1 MSTSAPHNSATVSH
15 PRTIGWFGTTAMA
28 MGGSNQSLFLLAA
41 LFAGQG
47 DILGQSSAAIPLLWV
62 GLLLSWAAAPGWT
75 ELVLMYPNRV
85 GGIAATCAE
94 AFRPYSPVLAN
105 LTGVCYWWGWV
116 PTCGLTAILS
126 ASAIHEWYLPG
137 IPIPAMACGLVLFFT
152 FINLCGVRW
161 VTRLVIPVA
170 TASALLA
177 FLSGLIPVFTGQVNW
192 QQATTFHLTVPFPG
206 WFGELTSLMAGLY
219 LIGFAAPAFE
229 AAACHVGETKD
240 PHKNVP
246 RAMLASGLMAAVYFA
261 VLPTI
266 WLGVLGPE
274 PLGKDL
280 AMVLGPTFAP
290 LFGSGAKACAI
301 WFMMLNMFHGTV
313 QPLAGA
319 SRTLAQL
326 AEDGLLPEVL
336 ALRSR
341 TDTPWVATLLTAG
354 MSTGFLLLG
363 DPVWL
368 IAAANFTYLIGIC
381 LPNVAVWL
389 LRRDAPTMKRPY
401 RAPRGFINLGLAAA
415 SVWGIAAIL
424 GFQQFGLPTV
434 MVGLV
439 FAYSGSVLYA
449 WRKYRDRKQQGL
461 PGVARSLHIK
471 LTGAMLLVMVLDGAG
486 YLIAVQS
493 VAGHQTVLIAILEDI
508 FVAVAMLTITVG
520 LVLPGMIAHSAEEVS
535 QAANR
540 LTKGTLADF
549 SRAMQALGE
558 GNIDAAYARI
568 DVVPVKINSRDE
580 LGEMAESFNTLQE
593 EIGRAAVGLGRARE
607 ELLIAREAGASAN
620 QAKGQFLANMSH
632 EIRTP
637 MNGIIGMTQLLLD
650 TPQTSEQLE
659 FTKTIRNSSD
669 ALLTIINEILDF
681 SKIEAGKLDI
691 EEEPFNLR
699 NCVEES
705 LDLLVTQAT
714 NKGLDLV
721 YFIDPQVPTLLMGD
735 VTRVRQI
742 LLNLLSNAV
751 KFTEA
756 GEVVVQVTSL
766 LLEEGEKTDGLAPR
780 STDSQ
785 YEVHFTVQDTGIGIP
800 QERMDRLFQSFS
812 QVDASTTRRYGGTGL
827 GLAISQRLSHLMGGR
842 MWVQS
847 EMGKGSAFHFTIQ
860 ARATSDQLPGH
871 LSSTSPQLLNK
882 RLLIVDDNETNR
894 RILTLQAQTW
904 GMIPCAASS
913 SLQALQWLRR
923 GDSFDIA
930 ILDMRM
936 PDMDGLMLARKVREI
951 EKYASLP
958 LVMLSSFGQRVEI
971 DSKESSEPAW
981 AEFAAVLA
989 KPVKAAQLY
998 KALMGVFQKAP
1009 VCPVPVV
1016 SQPEPEAEPT
1026 LGERLPLR
1034 ILLAEDNLVNQKVA
1048 LQTLKKM
1055 GYRADIANNGL
1066 EVLEALKHKT
1076 YDLIFMDVQMPE
1088 MDGLQTTRA
1097 IHQEWL
1103 SLQGS
1108 HNSQRPRI
1116 IAMTANAMQGDRE
1129 ECLKA
1134 GMDDYVSKPI
1144 RMQDLKTALEK
1155 WGTQL
1160 QAVMT

>member
-1 MSTSAPHNSATVSH
+1 MSDLATSTSVSIPH
-15 PRTIGWFGTTAMA
+15 PRKIGWIGTTAMA

-47 DILGQSSAAIPLLWV
+47 DIPGQGSAAVPLLII

-85 GGIAATCAE
+85 GGIAATCTE

-137 IPIPAMACGLVLFFT
+137 IPVNAMACGLVLFFT
-152 FINLCGVRW
+152 FVNLCGVQW
-161 VTRLVIPVA
+161 VTRLVIPMA

-177 FLSGLIPVFTGQVNW
+177 FLSGLIPVLTGNVDW

-206 WFGELTSLMAGLY
+206 WFGEMTSLMAGLY

-261 VLPTI
+261 ILPII

-280 AMVLGPTFAP
+280 AMILGPTFAP

-301 WFMMLNMFHGTV
+301 WFMMLSMFHGTV

-319 SRTLAQL
+319 ARTLAQL
-326 AEDGLLPEVL
+326 SEDGLLPEVL

-341 TDTPWVATLLTAG
+341 TDAPWVATLLTAG
-354 MSTGFLLLG
+354 MSISFLLLG
-363 DPVWL
+363 DPIWL

-389 LRRDAPTMKRPY
+389 LRRDAPAMERPY
-401 RAPRGFINLGLAAA
+401 RAPRGFINLGLVAA
-415 SVWGIAAIL
+415 SVWGISAIL

-434 MVGLV
+434 MVGLA
-439 FAYSGSVLYA
+439 FAYAGSALYA
-449 WRKYRDRKQQGL
+449 WRKYRDRRKQGL

-471 LTGAMLLVMVLDGAG
+471 LTGAMLLVLVLDGAG
-486 YLIAVQS
+486 YLLAVES
-493 VAGHQTVLIAILEDI
+493 VPEHQMSLAAILEDI

-535 QAANR
+535 KAANR

-558 GNIDAAYARI
+558 GNIDAAHARI

-580 LGEMAESFNTLQE
+580 LGEMALSFNTLQE

-607 ELLIAREAGASAN
+607 ELLSARESGEAAH

-650 TPQTSEQLE
+650 TELTPEQLE
-659 FTKTIRNSSD
+659 FTKTIRSSSD

-681 SKIEAGKLDI
+681 SKIEAGKLDL

-735 VTRVRQI
+735 ATRIRQI

-751 KFTEA
+751 KFTES

-766 LLEEGEKTDGLAPR
+766 LLGEAEQSGER
-780 STDSQ
+780 SATDSK
-785 YEVHFTVQDTGIGIP
+785 YEIHFTVKDTGIGIP
-800 QERMDRLFQSFS
+800 QDRMDRLFQSFS

-827 GLAISQRLSHLMGGR
+827 GLVISQSLSQLMGGS

-847 EMGKGSAFHFTIQ
+847 EVGKGSIFHFTIHT
-860 ARATSDQLPGH
+860 RATSGQLPGN

-904 GMIPCAASS
+904 GMIPSATASG
-913 SLQALQWLRR
+913 LEALEWIRR
-923 GDSFDIA
+923 GDRFDLA

-936 PDMDGLMLARKVREI
+936 PEMDGLMLAQKIRQVQKNS
-951 EKYASLP
+951 AFP
-958 LVMLSSFGQRVEI
+958 LVMLSSIGQRVDI
-971 DSKESSEPAW
+971 DRDSAEPSW
-981 AEFAAVLA
+981 EEFAAVLA
-989 KPVKAAQLY
+989 KPVKAAQLF
-998 KALMGVFQKAP
+998 KALVGVFQKAP
-1009 VCPVPVV
+1009 DAPAPMI
-1016 SQPEPEAEPT
+1016 SPGKTEPT

-1048 LQTLKKM
+1048 IQTLKKM
-1055 GYRADIANNGL
+1055 GYRADIANHGL

-1088 MDGLQTTRA
+1088 MDGLQTTKA
-1097 IHQEWL
+1097 IHQEWKDR
-1103 SLQGS
+1103 
-1108 HNSQRPRI
+1108 QRPRI

-1144 RMQDLKTALEK
+1144 KPQDLYNVLER

-1160 QAVMT
+1160 QVAVL

>member
-1 MSTSAPHNSATVSH
+1 MSDSATPTSVTVPH
-15 PRTIGWFGTTAMA
+15 PRTIGWIGTTALA
-28 MGGSNQSLFLLAA
+28 IGGSNQSLFLLAA

-47 DILGQSSAAIPLLWV
+47 DILGQGSAAVPLLII

-126 ASAIHEWYLPG
+126 ASAIHEWYLPDV
-137 IPIPAMACGLVLFFT
+137 PVNALACGLVLFFT
-152 FINLCGVRW
+152 FVNLCGVQW
-161 VTRLVIPVA
+161 VTRLVIPMA

-177 FLSGLIPVFTGQVNW
+177 FLSGLIPILTGQVDW

-240 PHKNVP
+240 PHKNIP
-246 RAMLASGLMAAVYFA
+246 RAMLASGGMASVYF
-261 VLPTI
+261 VLLPVV

-280 AMVLGPTFAP
+280 ALVLGPTFAP

-301 WFMMLNMFHGTV
+301 WFMVLNMFHGTV

-319 SRTLAQL
+319 ARTLSQL
-326 AEDGLLPEVL
+326 AEDGLLPEIL
-336 ALRSR
+336 SWR
-341 TDTPWVATLLTAG
+341 TTTDAPWVATLLTAG
-354 MSTGFLLLG
+354 MAISFLLLG
-363 DPVWL
+363 VPIWL

-389 LRRDAPTMKRPY
+389 LRRDAPAMERPY
-401 RAPRGFINLGLAAA
+401 RAPRGFINLGLVAA

-439 FAYSGSVLYA
+439 FAYSGSALYA
-449 WRKYRDRKQQGL
+449 WRKYKDRKQQGL

-493 VAGHQTVLIAILEDI
+493 VAEHETALIAILEDI

-520 LVLPGMIAHSAEEVS
+520 LVLPGMIAHSAVEVS

-568 DVVPVKINSRDE
+568 DVVPVQINSRDE
-580 LGEMAESFNTLQE
+580 LGDMALSFNTLQE
-593 EIGRAAVGLGRARE
+593 EIGRAAVGLSKARE
-607 ELLIAREAGASAN
+607 ELLIARESGEAAN

-650 TPQTSEQLE
+650 TPLTPEQLE
-659 FTKTIRNSSD
+659 FTKTIRSSSD

-681 SKIEAGKLDI
+681 SKIEAGKLDL

-714 NKGLDLV
+714 NKGLDLA
-721 YFIDPQVPTLLMGD
+721 YFIDPQVPTVLMGD
-735 VTRVRQI
+735 VTRIRQI

-751 KFTEA
+751 KFTES

-766 LLEEGEKTDGLAPR
+766 LLEDVSDDR
-780 STDSQ
+780 STDSPAESATDSK
-785 YEVHFTVQDTGIGIP
+785 YEIHFTVKDTGIGIP
-800 QERMDRLFQSFS
+800 QNRMDRLFQSFS

-827 GLAISQRLSHLMGGR
+827 GLVISQSLSQLMGGR

-847 EMGKGSAFHFTIQ
+847 EVGKGSVFHFTVNTM
-860 ARATSDQLPGH
+860 ATSGQCPGH
-871 LSSTSPQLLNK
+871 LSRTSPQLLNK

-904 GMIPCAASS
+904 GMIPSATSS
-913 SLQALQWLRR
+913 GLEAIEWIRR
-923 GDSFDIA
+923 GDCFDLA

-936 PDMDGLMLARKVREI
+936 PNMDGLMLAHKIRQVQPSSR
-951 EKYASLP
+951 LP
-958 LVMLSSFGQRVEI
+958 LVMLSSIGQRVDI
-971 DSKESSEPAW
+971 DRDSSEPSW
-981 AEFAAVLA
+981 EEFAAILA
-989 KPVKAAQLY
+989 KPVKAAQLF
-998 KALMGVFQKAP
+998 KALVDIFQKT
-1009 VCPVPVV
+1009 
-1016 SQPEPEAEPT
+1016 PEAPALMVSPIKTEPT

-1048 LQTLKKM
+1048 IQTLKKL

-1066 EVLEALKHKT
+1066 EVLEVLKHKT

-1097 IHQEWL
+1097 IHQEW
-1103 SLQGS
+1103 
-1108 HNSQRPRI
+1108 HDRPRPRI

-1144 RMQDLKTALEK
+1144 KPQDLYNVLER
-1155 WGTQL
+1155 WGTKSQV
-1160 QAVMT
+1160 AVL

>member
-1 MSTSAPHNSATVSH
+1 MTMSTSATHNCATVPH
-15 PRTIGWFGTTAMA
+15 PRTIGWIGTTAMA

-47 DILGQSSAAIPLLWV
+47 DILGQGSAAVPLLFI

-126 ASAIHEWYLPG
+126 ASAIHEWYLPN
-137 IPIPAMACGLVLFFT
+137 IPINAMACGLVLFFT
-152 FINLCGVRW
+152 FINLCGVQW
-161 VTRLVIPVA
+161 VTRLVLPIA

-177 FLSGLIPVFTGQVNW
+177 FLSGLIPIVTGEVDW
-192 QQATTFHLTVPFPG
+192 QKATTFHLTVPFPG

-240 PHKNVP
+240 PNKNVP
-246 RAMLASGLMAAVYFA
+246 RAMLASGGMASVYF
-261 VLPTI
+261 VLLPVV

-280 AMVLGPTFAP
+280 ALVLGPTFAP

-319 SRTLAQL
+319 ARTLSQL
-326 AEDGLLPEVL
+326 AEDGLLPEIL
-336 ALRSR
+336 SWR
-341 TDTPWVATLLTAG
+341 TPTDAPWVATLLTAG
-354 MSTGFLLLG
+354 MAISFLLLG
-363 DPVWL
+363 VPVWL
-368 IAAANFTYLIGIC
+368 IAAANFTYLISIC

-389 LRRDAPTMKRPY
+389 LRRDAPHMERPY
-401 RAPRGFINLGLAAA
+401 RAPRGFINLGLVAA
-415 SVWGIAAIL
+415 SVWGISAIL

-439 FAYSGSVLYA
+439 FAYSGSALYA

-493 VAGHQTVLIAILEDI
+493 VAGHQTALIAILEDI

-540 LTKGTLADF
+540 LTTGTLADF

-568 DVVPVKINSRDE
+568 DVVPVRINSRDE

-593 EIGRAAVGLGRARE
+593 EIGRAAVGLGNARE
-607 ELLIAREAGASAN
+607 ELLIAREAGEAAN

-650 TPQTSEQLE
+650 TPQTPEQLE
-659 FTKTIRNSSD
+659 FTKTIRSSSD

-681 SKIEAGKLDI
+681 SKIEAGKLDL

-751 KFTEA
+751 KFTA
-756 GEVVVQVTSL
+756 SGEVVVQVKSL
-766 LLEEGEKTDGLAPR
+766 LLEEGENTDNPAKRP
-780 STDSQ
+780 DSQ
-785 YEVHFTVQDTGIGIP
+785 YEIHFTVQDTGIGIP

-827 GLAISQRLSHLMGGR
+827 GLAISQRLCHLMGGR

-847 EMGKGSAFHFTIQ
+847 EVSKGSAFHFTIQ
-860 ARATSDQLPGH
+860 ARVTSDQLPGH

-913 SLQALQWLRR
+913 GLQALQWLRR
-923 GDSFDIA
+923 GDSFDLA
-930 ILDMRM
+930 ILDMHM
-936 PDMDGLMLARKVREI
+936 PEMDGLMLACKIRELQR
-951 EKYASLP
+951 YASLP
-958 LVMLSSFGQRVEI
+958 LVMLSSYGQRIDI
-971 DSKESSEPAW
+971 DSKESSEPVW
-981 AEFAAVLA
+981 EEFAAILT

-998 KALMGVFQKAP
+998 KALVGIFQKAP
-1009 VCPVPVV
+1009 SCPVPVV
-1016 SQPEPEAEPT
+1016 APPEVGPT

-1055 GYRADIANNGL
+1055 GYRAEIANNGL
-1066 EVLEALKHKT
+1066 EVLEALKNKT

-1097 IHQEWL
+1097 IHQEW
-1103 SLQGS
+1103 SNQQGN
-1108 HNSQRPRI
+1108 HNGQRPRI
-1116 IAMTANAMQGDRE
+1116 VAMTANAMQGDRE
-1129 ECLKA
+1129 ACLQA

-1144 RMQDLKTALEK
+1144 KMQDLQAALEK
-1155 WGTQL
+1155 WGTKL
-1160 QAVMT
+1160 QAVVT